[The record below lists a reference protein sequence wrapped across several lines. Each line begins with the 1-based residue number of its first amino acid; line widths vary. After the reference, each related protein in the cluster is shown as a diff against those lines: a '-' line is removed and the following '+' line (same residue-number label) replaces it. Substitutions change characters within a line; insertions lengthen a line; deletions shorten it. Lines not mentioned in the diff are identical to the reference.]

1 MRKRAFMLAALFA
14 SLTFVAGAA
23 DAGKPLRKFQAGPVN
38 VMTQNLYVGGD
49 ILLPLSVPPAQFPAA
64 AALVIQQI
72 IATNF
77 PERAMALADEMLEQ
91 RPDLIG
97 LQEVYVVKVCLAAA
111 PQVCPLDQDYL
122 ALLLDNL
129 NADRPL
135 YRAAST
141 VTNISLENL
150 PATLPDGTGVLVSLT
165 DRDVILARAGV
176 ATRNPVSA
184 NFAARLPVD
193 NPALPPGF
201 AVLRGYTMVDAKVAG
216 REYRFVNTHLEVSG
230 AGSSLEPVFRAVQAA
245 QAAELVAPGG
255 PLFGDDHT
263 QIVVGDFNSDPSEGP
278 LVPCLVPTPSGFVPA
293 QCPTPYAVLSNYRY
307 IDTWL
312 ERVGRWEIGNTCC
325 QDALLDNA
333 VSQLEERIDLTWVR
347 PAPDHYGGPAVRAVR
362 AEVVG
367 DEVADRTPG
376 GLWPSDH
383 AGVATRMI
391 LRTPR

>member
-1 MRKRAFMLAALFA
+1 MKRTIQLAALFA
-14 SLTFVAGAA
+14 ALTFFVGAA
-23 DAGKPLRKFQAGPVN
+23 EAGKPLRQFQAGPLN

-49 ILLPLSVPPAQFPAA
+49 ILLPLAVPPEQFPAA

-77 PERAMALADEMLEQ
+77 PERAMTLAEEMLAR

-97 LQEVYVVKVCLAAA
+97 LQEVYVVRVCLQVA
-111 PQVCPLDQDYL
+111 PSYCPLDQDYL
-122 ALLLDNL
+122 ELLLDNL

-135 YRAAST
+135 YRVAST

-165 DRDVILARAGV
+165 DRDVILARKGV

-184 NFAARLPVD
+184 NFRARLPVD
-193 NPALPPGF
+193 NPALPGF
-201 AVLRGYTMVDAKVAG
+201 AVVRGYTMVDATVAG
-216 REYRFVNTHLEVSG
+216 REYRFLNTHLEVTA
-230 AGSSLEPVFRAVQAA
+230 AGSEQEPAFRAVQAA
-245 QAAELVAPGG
+245 QALELVGPGG

-263 QIVVGDFNSDPSEGP
+263 QVVVGDFNSNPFEGP
-278 LVPCLVPTPSGFVPA
+278 YVPCVAPGGL
-293 QCPTPYAVLSNYRY
+293 CPTPYAVLSNFRY

-312 ERVGRWEIGNTCC
+312 ERGGRWELGNTCC
-325 QDALLDNA
+325 QATLLDNEEP
-333 VSQLEERIDLTWVR
+333 QLYERIDLTWVR
-347 PAPDHYGGPAVRAVR
+347 PAPDHYGGPFVRGVR

-367 DEVADRTPG
+367 EEVADKTPS

-391 LRTPR
+391 LRSPR